1 MPDEV
6 ADAHDTQ
13 RVASAGT
20 IALVQAE
27 EAHCDK

>member
-13 RVASAGT
+13 QIASAGT
-20 IALVQAE
+20 IAFVQAK
-27 EAHCDK
+27 EAHCGK